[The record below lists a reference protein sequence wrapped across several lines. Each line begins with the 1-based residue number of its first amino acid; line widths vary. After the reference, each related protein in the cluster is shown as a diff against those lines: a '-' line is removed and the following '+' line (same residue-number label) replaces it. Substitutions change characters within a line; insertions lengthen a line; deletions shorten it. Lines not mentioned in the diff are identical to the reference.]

1 MGCYYPPLQKY
12 NNMKKEQNYCIAND
26 NAKEALKEL
35 MFDANKVKWLRK
47 YQSLFKKVSI
57 KTKGFP
63 EIANC
68 NLNGITY
75 CFIIE
80 FHHEY
85 QLVQHELTN

>member
-1 MGCYYPPLQKY
+1 
-12 NNMKKEQNYCIAND
+12 MKEEKDFCISNE

-47 YQSLFKKVSI
+47 YQGLFKKVSI
-57 KTKGFP
+57 KPKGLP

>member
-1 MGCYYPPLQKY
+1 
-12 NNMKKEQNYCIAND
+12 MKKERDFWIANE

-47 YQSLFKKVSI
+47 YQGLFKKVSI
-57 KTKGFP
+57 KPKGLP

-80 FHHEY
+80 FHQEY
-85 QLVQHELTN
+85 KLVQNELSN

>member
-1 MGCYYPPLQKY
+1 
-12 NNMKKEQNYCIAND
+12 MKKKNFWIANE
-26 NAKEALKEL
+26 NAKEALNEL
-35 MFDANKVKWLRK
+35 MFDTNKIKQLRK
-47 YQSLFKKVSI
+47 YQGLFKKVSI
-57 KTKGFP
+57 RPKGLT
-63 EIANC
+63 EIVTC

>member
-1 MGCYYPPLQKY
+1 
-12 NNMKKEQNYCIAND
+12 MKKEQDFWIANE

-47 YQSLFKKVSI
+47 YQGLFKKVSI
-57 KTKGFP
+57 SPKGLP

-75 CFIIE
+75 CFISE
-80 FHHEY
+80 FHQEY
-85 QLVQHELTN
+85 KLVQHELSN

>member
-1 MGCYYPPLQKY
+1 
-12 NNMKKEQNYCIAND
+12 MKKENDFWIANE

-35 MFDANKVKWLRK
+35 TFDANKVKWLTK
-47 YQSLFKKVSI
+47 YQWLFKKVSI
-57 KTKGFP
+57 KPKGLP
-63 EIANC
+63 LVVNC

-80 FHHEY
+80 FHQEY

>member
-1 MGCYYPPLQKY
+1 
-12 NNMKKEQNYCIAND
+12 MKKEKDFCIANE

-47 YQSLFKKVSI
+47 YQGLFKKVSI
-57 KTKGFP
+57 RPKGLP

-75 CFIIE
+75 CFISE